1 MIPVVIHADQIA
13 QFIEYKVRCIAKPGR
28 EDFEIASVGIG
39 PDNHALVRV
48 FPFPAVW
55 PHAVEAD
62 VADAPINP
70 SVGALDQARHAMA
83 AKANMY
89 AVSMGDRFFEI
100 GQRSEEHM
108 SELQSLMRISYA
120 VFCLNNKN
128 KQKFK

>member
-1 MIPVVIHADQIA
+1 M
-13 QFIEYKVRCIAKPGR
+13 CIAKPGR
-28 EDFEIASVGIG
+28 EYFEIASVGIG

-89 AVSMGDRFFEI
+89 AVSMEIDSLKSARPSPLRSSMRPISGPTPTKRFI
-100 GQRSEEHM
+100 PSA
-108 SELQSLMRISYA
+108 SKAPATTVPTL
-120 VFCLNNKN
+120 
-128 KQKFK
+128 

>member
-1 MIPVVIHADQIA
+1 M
-13 QFIEYKVRCIAKPGR
+13 CIAKPGR
-28 EDFEIASVGIG
+28 EYFEIASVGIG

-70 SVGALDQARHAMA
+70 SVGALDRARHAMA

-89 AVSMGDRFFEI
+89 AVSMGDRYFEI
-100 GQRSEEHM
+100 VQTVPVAIPYYSVGRATC
-108 SELQSLMRISYA
+108 RDG
-120 VFCLNNKN
+120 VGP
-128 KQKFK
+128 